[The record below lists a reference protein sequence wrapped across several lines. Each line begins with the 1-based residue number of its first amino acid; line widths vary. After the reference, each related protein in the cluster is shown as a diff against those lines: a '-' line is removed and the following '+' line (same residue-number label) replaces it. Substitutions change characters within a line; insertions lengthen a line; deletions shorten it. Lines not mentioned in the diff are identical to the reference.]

1 MPDIDVDFSDDK
13 RDTVIQYVREKYGE
27 DSVSQI
33 ITFGTLSSRAV
44 LKDVGRVLG
53 IPLSTIDSIT
63 KQIPVEQGKVRPLAD
78 ALETIPELKWVKES
92 TDPKIKTLVD
102 ASLVLEGMNR
112 NAGMHAAGVV
122 IAPGNISDYVPL
134 YKTPQ
139 TEVMT
144 QYNMKDLETAGLL
157 KMDFLG
163 LRTLSV
169 HGERPAHDPART
181 TAWRSISTR
190 SPRTTRRRS
199 SSSPAATPSACSSLK
214 APACR
219 TGSGS

>member
-1 MPDIDVDFSDDK
+1 M
-13 RDTVIQYVREKYGE
+13 
-27 DSVSQI
+27 
-33 ITFGTLSSRAV
+33 
-44 LKDVGRVLG
+44 
-53 IPLSTIDSIT
+53 
-63 KQIPVEQGKVRPLAD
+63 EQGKVRPLAE
-78 ALETIPELKWVKES
+78 ALETIPDLKWVKES
-92 TDPKIKTLVD
+92 TDAKIRTLIE

-169 HGERPAHDPART
+169 MENCLG
-181 TAWRSISTR
+181 
-190 SPRTTRRRS
+190 
-199 SSSPAATPSACSSLK
+199 
-214 APACR
+214 
-219 TGSGS
+219 